1 MRLHRELL
9 NSYIFQMVGVR
20 VESHLFEGYEVS
32 PFYDSM
38 IAKIIVTGSSRLE
51 AVRRLRRALEELI
64 IEGVKTNR
72 EFMHLLTYHKDFI
85 RGNYNTGFW
94 EKNHTEI
101 EKWLKEGITVK

>member
-1 MRLHRELL
+1 METMDVKWSSGFCNGCIMRG
-9 NSYIFQMVGVR
+9 IC
-20 VESHLFEGYEVS
+20 
-32 PFYDSM
+32 
-38 IAKIIVTGSSRLE
+38 KCTGRRNNRDRRSSRLE

>member
-1 MRLHRELL
+1 MYKR
-9 NSYIFQMVGVR
+9 Q
-20 VESHLFEGYEVS
+20 
-32 PFYDSM
+32 
-38 IAKIIVTGSSRLE
+38 TGSSRLE

-101 EKWLKEGITVK
+101 EKLSLIHIFKHWYTKNETYC